1 MKRSGLDEA
10 DLELDLLDP
19 QISKP
24 GNFFVRD
31 YMKGIVKSSP
41 DVDEM
46 YLVTPIAETTAT
58 FQKICFSKAAINAD
72 GIHLMFDMR
81 GCHFGHTFYLIY
93 IVNKILAYSGFSLLF
108 KILVNINKNS
118 KNF

>member
-1 MKRSGLDEA
+1 MKRGGLDEA
-10 DLELDLLDP
+10 DLELGLLDP

-24 GNFFVRD
+24 WNFFVRE
-31 YMKGIVKSSP
+31 YMKDIVKSSS

-46 YLVTPIAETTAT
+46 YLVTRIAETTAT

-81 GCHFGHTFYLIY
+81 GCHFRHTLYLLY
-93 IVNKILAYSGFSLLF
+93 IVNKYLF
-108 KILVNINKNS
+108 ILVFPSCLKY
-118 KNF
+118 